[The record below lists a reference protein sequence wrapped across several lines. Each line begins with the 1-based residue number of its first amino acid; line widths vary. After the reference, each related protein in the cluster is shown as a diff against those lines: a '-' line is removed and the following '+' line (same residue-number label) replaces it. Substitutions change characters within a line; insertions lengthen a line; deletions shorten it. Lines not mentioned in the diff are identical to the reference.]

1 MSPFFQWTTL
11 GVILSSLYQPCTTIE
26 RNGLMLQIVITKST
40 WDGLP
45 ALENDHKTR
54 RSDKRSIIRQ

>member
-1 MSPFFQWTTL
+1 
-11 GVILSSLYQPCTTIE
+11 
-26 RNGLMLQIVITKST
+26 MLQIVITKST